1 MRPISTTHD
10 SFSWGGRNPQ
20 QLMKH
25 FKPLSKLSEC
35 SILQRV
41 LPFLELPSVNG
52 ACICEYEDTTQQN
65 SPRFR
70 LVLTCKFA

>member
-1 MRPISTTHD
+1 
-10 SFSWGGRNPQ
+10 
-20 QLMKH
+20 MKH

-52 ACICEYEDTTQQN
+52 ACICEYEDTTRQN

-70 LVLTCKFA
+70 LVLTCEFA